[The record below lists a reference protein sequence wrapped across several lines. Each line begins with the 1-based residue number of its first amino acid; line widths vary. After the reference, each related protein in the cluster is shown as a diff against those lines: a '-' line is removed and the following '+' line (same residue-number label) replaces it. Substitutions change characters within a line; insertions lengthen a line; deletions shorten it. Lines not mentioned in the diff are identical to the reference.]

1 MLTKKLVATL
11 AVITATA
18 LAPATVAHA
27 APTPAPQVRTL
38 GTQVGSE
45 GIRSPQADGIIAV
58 LIGLV
63 SSPPAQ
69 GPIGAAS

>member
-1 MLTKKLVATL
+1 MSKKLVATL
-11 AVITATA
+11 GVLTATA

-27 APTPAPQVRTL
+27 APKPAPQVHNL

-45 GIRSPQADGIIAV
+45 GIRAPQADGIIAI

-63 SSPPAQ
+63 ASPPAQ